1 MTEPLRPTADVVA
14 PPANSTQPT
23 SLTPALAT
31 DEALRSEATGGRS
44 AGASVSASAPRRS
57 FLARFQRWEWMLVGL
72 IVLVV
77 LLNSRLSPY
86 FLDARNLS
94 RTSSDF
100 MEIGLMMLPMVFIII
115 TGGIDL
121 SVASNLAM
129 CASFMGWLF
138 MRGVPIWPAALAALL
153 LGAAGGLFNGLLVA
167 RVKLPPLVVTL
178 GTYAFYRG
186 IAYVLLGDQ
195 AARGY
200 PPGFTFIG
208 QGKLPDTLIPFSV
221 ALFVVLAIVF
231 GLVLHKTT
239 FGRYLFAIGNNENAT
254 AYSGVPVARIK
265 IVVYTISGL
274 MAGLAGIVL
283 AARFGSTRP
292 DIGLGLELAVITAA
306 VLGGVDINGGVGTMG
321 GAVLSLL
328 LIGLLRF
335 GMGLLNIQGQVQ
347 GMVIG
352 LLLILSILLPN
363 IVRNLSARGHVQRQ
377 SLAQAALLAGALALF
392 VLFFFWSRA
401 QVLGAG

>member
-1 MTEPLRPTADVVA
+1 MTEPLRPAADA
-14 PPANSTQPT
+14 AATPANNNQPT
-23 SLTPALAT
+23 SLI
-31 DEALRSEATGGRS
+31 
-44 AGASVSASAPRRS
+44 SASAPRRS

-72 IVLVV
+72 IALVV
-77 LLNSRLSPY
+77 VLNSQLSPY

-200 PPGFTFIG
+200 PEAFTFIG

-221 ALFVVLAIVF
+221 ALFIMLAIVF

-254 AYSGVPVARIK
+254 VYSGVPVARIK
-265 IVVYTISGL
+265 IAVYTISGL

-306 VLGGVDINGGVGTMG
+306 VLGGVDINGGIGTMG

-363 IVRNLSARGHVQRQ
+363 IARNLSARGGHAQRQ
-377 SLAQAALLAGALALF
+377 SLALAALLAAALALF

-401 QVLGAG
+401 LVLGAG